1 MIIIHAYIKIKS
13 QYREA
18 FLEEARLVTKP
29 SKAESGNISYDYYE
43 DPEEANSFIFVEK
56 WKDVQAI
63 QQHEETSHFK
73 KFVKE
78 IETFLSEPI
87 YAELF
92 ETSVKD

>member
-1 MIIIHAYIKIKS
+1 LIIIHANIKVNS
-13 QYREA
+13 EHRET

-29 SKAESGNISYDYYE
+29 SQSESGNISYHYYE

-56 WKDVQAI
+56 WKDEQAI

-78 IETFLSEPI
+78 IETLISEPI
-87 YAELF
+87 HVELF
-92 ETSVKD
+92 EASVKN